1 MSFPHLLSALCP
13 GPFIALAIVVGAG
26 DVPCLIVEAESSESE
41 AAVELPVVFIF
52 LLDISTGVDLVDL
65 TGLLITGAGNHQ
77 VNGIVPT
84 KKKNNSQ
91 AKVPVSDSE
100 MQDDHIDDTEHED
113 NSGDEGTPLDL
124 GFFHLC
130 PIHNLFCTYIVGE
143 VVTGEADWLLGWGGC
158 MRKVL
163 VVEDVLILY

>member
-1 MSFPHLLSALCP
+1 MGDPHLLSGLCP

-26 DVPCLIVEAESSESE
+26 DVLCLIVVAESSESE

-84 KKKNNSQ
+84 KKKSNS
-91 AKVPVSDSE
+91 
-100 MQDDHIDDTEHED
+100 
-113 NSGDEGTPLDL
+113 
-124 GFFHLC
+124 
-130 PIHNLFCTYIVGE
+130 
-143 VVTGEADWLLGWGGC
+143 
-158 MRKVL
+158 
-163 VVEDVLILY
+163 